1 MAGCIYHDIVG
12 AEHDDDGKLLVTV
25 EQPVR
30 ETAPPY
36 ISVSG
41 DVALSV
47 REARDLRARLALAIR
62 AAERHMAQDGAVAA

>member
-12 AEHDDDGKLLVTV
+12 AQDEDDGKLLITV

-47 REARDLRARLALAIR
+47 REARDLQFRIAMAIR